1 MMRFPLDEEASM
13 ASRLFS
19 VPMCVIALALAGAV
33 PTPAAAQDRVGGHFG
48 FVIPLWTRANDRT
61 TTVADDFV
69 IGFPTGITLH
79 TSDRIA
85 FDLELSDWDENIFA
99 AYVGMARPAGLE
111 PAAPGLEDRCPFR
124 ASESGRA
131 VGDSWSVTP
140 ETAGSSPDGCRTAA
154 PDPTDE
160 RSSRCGPATWC
171 ASRSRTMAAL
181 PRSFLALSRP
191 DRKLKLTHYRFCEV

>member
-79 TSDRIA
+79 TTDRIA
-85 FDLELSDWDENIFA
+85 FDLELVPFVQNEPLHVDLTVHPGVIVSLTRGFNAGLRMAFDVDRPSWGFTPLLNRRFALNGRTSIFGEL
-99 AYVGMARPAGLE
+99 VVPIRFQIDPAGSHFTSI
-111 PAAPGLEDRCPFR
+111 GLGIH
-124 ASESGRA
+124 AG
-131 VGDSWSVTP
+131 VG
-140 ETAGSSPDGCRTAA
+140 
-154 PDPTDE
+154 
-160 RSSRCGPATWC
+160 
-171 ASRSRTMAAL
+171 
-181 PRSFLALSRP
+181 F
-191 DRKLKLTHYRFCEV
+191 